1 MFFSSSSVSVT
12 DSAVCAE
19 SEPQVN
25 CQSLQV
31 NLIVM
36 GLDTCIVQDTLHEVG
51 LGLYLDACVLSFNC
65 AFPLIFAK

>member
-51 LGLYLDACVLSFNC
+51 LGLYLDVTPVYY
-65 AFPLIFAK
+65 PLIVHFP